1 MVVEIENDEKSS
13 TQKAIEEIERGEV
26 EVFEDFEAYKK
37 AMKNTQNLN
46 ALTPL

>member
-26 EVFEDFEAYKK
+26 EIFEDFEAYKE
-37 AMKNTQNLN
+37 AMKNV
-46 ALTPL
+46 